1 MRINESKLFVRI
13 PKTNHLSS
21 IPVIIRIIA
30 SSSLFSKSLLSHSL
44 EVFSTI
50 ILKSCIILS
59 NEVLVVAFVHSLLM
73 CANLCISKL
82 I

>member
-1 MRINESKLFVRI
+1 MKVNEFKSFVRI
-13 PKTNHLSS
+13 PKTNHISS
-21 IPVIIRIIA
+21 IPVILRIIA
-30 SSSLFSKSLLSHSL
+30 SSSLFGQGLLPDGL
-44 EVFSTI
+44 EVLPTI

-73 CANLCISKL
+73 SSNLCISKL